1 MLGLGHQHQ
10 TSWVGGMLTSGTSPS
25 LSWYNCVAMLRRRHP
40 LCTGKHKQEEECG
53 YLPLRE
59 PGSLQQLQAPDF
71 LLKRLSSLYSH
82 SPCSAN
88 CLLRH
93 SVPDLSSQPLG
104 DTVSADNYTLVH
116 IKKHIV
122 SSFQLRIFQQ
132 WIISP
137 SLPCGTTWT
146 RPLVKLLGLLHFYPI
161 GV

>member
-1 MLGLGHQHQ
+1 MLIPCWAWD
-10 TSWVGGMLTSGTSPS
+10 TSIRAHGREGCSPAQGSYTSGTSPS
-25 LSWYNCVAMLRRRHP
+25 LSWYNHVAMVRRRHP

-53 YLPLRE
+53 YLPPRE

-82 SPCSAN
+82 SPCCAN

-116 IKKHIV
+116 IKTTFFPV
-122 SSFQLRIFQQ
+122 FSSEYF
-132 WIISP
+132 SN
-137 SLPCGTTWT
+137 G
-146 RPLVKLLGLLHFYPI
+146 
-161 GV
+161 